1 MFLKAQA
8 KWRSHPSR
16 HGLRAFT
23 LIELMVVVGIIGI
36 ILGIAVPS
44 LYRQLHPESIMK
56 VSNDF
61 MEACSTAR
69 ANAILTGAETYLE
82 IRNVDRTVSVVGGA
96 APQPTPEFTTGPR
109 NTLESKSVSGENWRM
124 GERRSSSTPVAS
136 TPAETQQGLYSF
148 KISDKIM
155 IEGLGINGED
165 WTEDEIAR
173 VRFYPNGTSDE
184 FTIVLLSEKGERR
197 NIWLDVVTATADFEV
212 DPLKFKAR

>member
-1 MFLKAQA
+1 MHVLNPSSTLRRHKA
-8 KWRSHPSR
+8 
-16 HGLRAFT
+16 GAFT

-44 LYRQLHPESIMK
+44 IYRQWHPDSMIK
-56 VSNDF
+56 ATKDF
-61 MEACSTAR
+61 MDACNEAR
-69 ANAILTGAETYLE
+69 ASAILSGTEAYLE
-82 IRNVDRTVSVVGGA
+82 IRAAERRVSVVGGGGA
-96 APQPTPEFTTGPR
+96 GVRGIETIAGPR

-124 GERRSSSTPVAS
+124 GDRNTSSSLP
-136 TPAETQQGLYSF
+136 PAPSEGGLTSF

-184 FTIVLLSEKGERR
+184 FSIVLLSEKGERR
-197 NIWLDVVTATADFEV
+197 NIWLDVVTAMPDFEV
-212 DPLKFKAR
+212 NPQRFKVR